1 MSSPPP
7 HPTPTNP
14 LKRPSISSSASQ
26 PLGTNPKRPR
36 MHPLRQTSFP
46 ASIDNDQR
54 TFSATSDAGS
64 VTGSFT
70 GSLGGT
76 SADGVFLGAA
86 KKGKRG
92 RKSKA
97 EKEREREQREDAAS
111 LRGETRL
118 GSVDADGMSVR
129 AGGTARGDAAGEDGD
144 EDEDFDDEGEL
155 LRGEEGVTDTE
166 AEKKN
171 LALLVDAFNPIQSE
185 RYDLFKRAKLRKET
199 LRRIVNHALSQS
211 VPASVVTTING
222 FTKVFAGEI
231 IEKART
237 VQAEWAIAHDQ
248 AARAAF
254 DAEEA
259 EAEARAAEAAAR
271 AAASATPATGGQGQS
286 PPQPPVKREH
296 SDSNRSTPIPPSL
309 SSPMPQQQGSQPSTP
324 SISGLPTQ
332 QQQGQQPPP
341 ARPKREFKPPPNPHR
356 GQLLPSHLREAL
368 RRYKR
373 DGEGGGVGFS
383 GLKPSLPSRTQ
394 RATANPGLERK
405 SKNAIVEAATA
416 ADETNSL
423 RAMDLVV
430 LASMLVEIDLHL
442 TDEHSQDIHDCK
454 EDDDLRGCMEEEDQA
469 SVFGQ
474 WGSESD

>member
-1 MSSPPP
+1 M
-7 HPTPTNP
+7 
-14 LKRPSISSSASQ
+14 
-26 PLGTNPKRPR
+26 
-36 MHPLRQTSFP
+36 
-46 ASIDNDQR
+46 
-54 TFSATSDAGS
+54 
-64 VTGSFT
+64 
-70 GSLGGT
+70 
-76 SADGVFLGAA
+76 
-86 KKGKRG
+86 RG
-92 RKSKA
+92 RFGLEPRGCEA
-97 EKEREREQREDAAS
+97 EEE
-111 LRGETRL
+111 
-118 GSVDADGMSVR
+118 
-129 AGGTARGDAAGEDGD
+129 GD

-271 AAASATPATGGQGQS
+271 EGQGQS
-286 PPQPPVKREH
+286 QPQTSVKKEH
-296 SDSNRSTPIPPSL
+296 SDSNRSTPIPPSS
-309 SSPMPQQQGSQPSTP
+309 SSPMPQQQASQPSTP
-324 SISGLPTQ
+324 SVSGPPQ
-332 QQQGQQPPP
+332 QQQQEQQPPP

-383 GLKPSLPSRTQ
+383 GLSMGNLGVRGSVTW
-394 RATANPGLERK
+394 
-405 SKNAIVEAATA
+405 NA
-416 ADETNSL
+416 
-423 RAMDLVV
+423 
-430 LASMLVEIDLHL
+430 
-442 TDEHSQDIHDCK
+442 
-454 EDDDLRGCMEEEDQA
+454 
-469 SVFGQ
+469 
-474 WGSESD
+474 GSAGGRRIFR